1 MIKHFLA
8 FEKQIAD
15 LEGKIEELRHLSSG
29 SDINIAEEIGKLQ
42 ASVSEKLKS
51 TYSQLSP
58 WQKVLVSRHPERP
71 HFQDIIKNLFEDY
84 IPLSGDRNFSDDSA
98 LTGGTAFFR
107 GRSVIAIGID
117 KGKNTQD
124 RINKNFGMARPEGYR
139 KAERLMELA
148 NKFSMPVLMFVDTA
162 GAYPGK
168 GAEQRGQAEAI
179 AKCTQK
185 SLEINVPSISIITG
199 EGGSGGAVALAVAN
213 NTLMLEHAIYSVI
226 SPEGCASILW
236 RDPSKSLQ
244 AAEAMKLTAKD
255 LLKLKVID
263 EIIPEPLGGAH
274 RDPENIAADIKHSII
289 KNLKSFE
296 NLSKEEIYDHRKAK
310 FLQIGRE
317 RGFAKSSNLEGGGL
331 SYKEANVRKIV
342 SHIEKNKL
350 FYAGIALLL
359 VTSLITLLF

>member
-15 LEGKIEELRHLSSG
+15 LEGKIEELRHLSSS

-42 ASVSEKLKS
+42 VTVSEKLKS
-51 TYSQLSP
+51 TYSQLNA
-58 WQKVLVSRHPERP
+58 WQKVLVSRHPQRP

-226 SPEGCASILW
+226 SPEGCSSILW
-236 RDPSKSLQ
+236 RSSEKADQ
-244 AAEAMKLTAKD
+244 AAEALKLTAQDMKRFGI
-255 LLKLKVID
+255 ID
-263 EIIPEPLGGAH
+263 EIISEPIGGAH
-274 RDPENIAADIKHSII
+274 RDPLVAIKSIG
-289 KNLKSFE
+289 
-296 NLSKEEIYDHRKAK
+296 D
-310 FLQIGRE
+310 
-317 RGFAKSSNLEGGGL
+317 
-331 SYKEANVRKIV
+331 V
-342 SHIEKNKL
+342 IEKRLKE
-350 FYAGIALLL
+350 LLL
-359 VTSLITLLF
+359 LNKVELIKLKEKKYLEIG

>member
-15 LEGKIEELRHLSSG
+15 LEGKIEELRHLSSS

-42 ASVSEKLKS
+42 ITVSEKLKS
-51 TYSQLSP
+51 TYSQLNA
-58 WQKVLVSRHPERP
+58 WQKVLVSRHPQRP

-84 IPLSGDRNFSDDSA
+84 IPLSGDRNFSDDNA
-98 LTGGTAFFR
+98 LTGGLAFFR

-226 SPEGCASILW
+226 SPEGCSSILW
-236 RDPSKSLQ
+236 RSSEKADQ
-244 AAEAMKLTAKD
+244 AAEALKLTAQDMKRFGI
-255 LLKLKVID
+255 ID
-263 EIIPEPLGGAH
+263 EIIPEPIGGAH
-274 RDPENIAADIKHSII
+274 RDPLVAIKSIGDIIEKR
-289 KNLKSFE
+289 LKE
-296 NLSKEEIYDHRKAK
+296 LLLLNKEELIKLKEKKY
-310 FLQIGRE
+310 LEIG
-317 RGFAKSSNLEGGGL
+317 
-331 SYKEANVRKIV
+331 
-342 SHIEKNKL
+342 
-350 FYAGIALLL
+350 
-359 VTSLITLLF
+359 